1 MLKFLSKR
9 KRSRKV
15 LLLAFVILLAIGL
28 ISFFGPGMK
37 QGVIGN
43 SAGNDTVVARVANYE
58 ITLRELRDGLAAFG
72 QQMAMGQGSSRV
84 EDPTTTYRLYGP
96 QVLDSMIRDK
106 VVQYEADK
114 RNIGATDHEV
124 QERLKQIFA
133 PWPGPEAY
141 RTRLQQARPGLTP
154 AKFEDSLRAQIS
166 QEKLRSYITA
176 PIQVPD
182 KEVEDEY
189 RRNNTDYKIMWVE
202 VAAEKFRDQVT
213 VNDAALS
220 EFFRQHKDD
229 FKVMAEQRRARYIF
243 IDPKKAAETVQI
255 SDDDLK
261 KDFVPERNIQQV
273 RVSQIVLNIP
283 KVTPASS
290 KDGKKETPAA
300 ASKDAKKETPAA
312 AAKEPTQEEKEEEVR
327 KKAEDLVKRAQGAE
341 GKPGEDFADLAR
353 KNTEDARSKAAG
365 GDIGWVNKKDKRD
378 TDDPLNRVFNMQKDE
393 ISQPTK
399 KGDKFYIFKV
409 TDRKM
414 PSFEESRD
422 QLLKD
427 ARKQKGY
434 TRAIEIGNEAEQKFK
449 ESKNADAVV
458 AEINKKNGAA
468 VASAKETPF
477 FVEGDVLPELG
488 AASELESAIFL
499 LENIGEITERQNLT
513 EGQAIGQYTERR
525 DPPYEPNFDEVKTKV
540 EDRYRADKAR
550 ELAAERARQLCQA
563 KSPDALKAAAISM
576 KLKPDER
583 AGLTGDAS
591 VGPLITEA
599 NRAPVYK
606 LNVNEVTR
614 EPIKVADSDN
624 YVVASMVS
632 RKDADMA
639 GEFQKNRKSIVER
652 LEQGR
657 RESFFSA
664 YLASVEKSLKAEGKI
679 KIYQDLIDNAMDV
692 ASPAAGSQPSIPRT
706 PGFPGAGGGPR
717 RRRTPQG
724 PQ

>member
-28 ISFFGPGMK
+28 ISFFGPGK
-37 QGVIGN
+37 QGFIGG
-43 SAGNDTVVARVANYE
+43 SAGNDSVVAKVANYE
-58 ITLRELRDGLAAFG
+58 ITLRELNDGLQAFG
-72 QQMAMGQGSSRV
+72 QQMAMGQGSTRV
-84 EDPTTTYRLYGP
+84 DDATTIYRLYGP
-96 QVLDSMIRDK
+96 QVLESMIRDK
-106 VVQYEADK
+106 VVQYEAGQ
-114 RNIGATDHEV
+114 RNMGATDHEV

-133 PWPGPEAY
+133 PWPGPDAY
-141 RTRLQQARPGLTP
+141 RQRLQQYRAGLTP

-189 RRNNTDYKIMWVE
+189 RRNNTNYAVRWVE
-202 VAAEKFRDQVT
+202 VAAEKFRDQVP

-220 EFFRQHKDD
+220 EFFQQHKDD
-229 FKVMAEQRRARYIF
+229 FRITTEQRRARYIF
-243 IDPKKAAETVQI
+243 IDPKKAADTVQI
-255 SDDDLK
+255 SDDELRTS
-261 KDFVPERNIQQV
+261 FVPERNIQQV

-283 KVTPASS
+283 KPNADSS
-290 KDGKKETPAA
+290 KEAGKD

-312 AAKEPTQEEKEEEVR
+312 AAKDATPEDKEEEVR
-327 KKAEDLVKRAQGAE
+327 KKAEALVKRAQSAE

-353 KNTEDARSKAAG
+353 KNSEDARSKAAG
-365 GDIGWVNKKDKRD
+365 GDIGWVNKKDKRE
-378 TDDPLNRVFNMQKDE
+378 TDDPLNRVFNMPKDE
-393 ISQPTK
+393 VSQPTK

-414 PSFEESRD
+414 PSFEESRE

-449 ESKNADAVV
+449 ESRNADAVV
-458 AEINKKNGAA
+458 AEVNKKNGAA

-477 FVEGDVLPELG
+477 FEKGDVLPELG
-488 AASELESAIFL
+488 AASELESAIFEL
-499 LENIGEITERQNLT
+499 QNTGEITERLNLS
-513 EGQAIGQYTERR
+513 EGQAIAQYTERR
-525 DPPYEPNFDEVKTKV
+525 DPHEPHEPNFDEVKTKV

-563 KSPDALKAAAISM
+563 KSPDDLKAAATSM
-576 KLKPDER
+576 KLKTDER

-591 VGPLITEA
+591 IGPLITEA
-599 NRAPVYK
+599 NRTPVYR
-606 LNVNEVTR
+606 LTVNEVTR

-639 GEFQKNRKSIVER
+639 GEFQKTRKSIVER

-664 YLASVEKSLKAEGKI
+664 YLASVEKRLKSEGKI
-679 KIYQDLIDNAMDV
+679 KIYQDIIDNAMEV
-692 ASPAAGSQPSIPRT
+692 TAPGAGGQPSMPRT
-706 PGFPGAGGGPR
+706 PGFPGGGGGPR
-717 RRRTPQG
+717 RRGPRMPQA